1 MNEYGQR
8 QINNFH
14 VGGFSDTFP
23 IPGGAAATLLA
34 AVLYNLPALA
44 QMPEFHFVVNF
55 FKEKETSEDADLFY
69 KFWDD
74 HEFNRFEND
83 GFDISFN
90 DAPDDNLCIPQTSIP
105 LNLRPNSTWHFWF
118 VVLGKGYHKSDQAK
132 NGCNSSNMT
141 FPSAH
146 FKISK
151 KFLCHPDNKFD
162 ITKLR
167 SYKEKLEDFE
177 KIVHAKQSSE
187 LNIMKAV

>member
-8 QINNFH
+8 QINNFR

-118 VVLGKGYHKSDQAK
+118 VVLGKGYHKSDQANLK
-132 NGCNSSNMT
+132 NGCNR
-141 FPSAH
+141 PS
-146 FKISK
+146 
-151 KFLCHPDNKFD
+151 LQL
-162 ITKLR
+162 TLR
-167 SYKEKLEDFE
+167 FQRSFCV
-177 KIVHAKQSSE
+177 IQTTS
-187 LNIMKAV
+187 